1 MPVGFQYSPF
11 TRSWIDITMNPD
23 YQWGDTFS
31 SFIMFSPPG
40 ETVLLQVS
48 TSQSNNA
55 TTNTGLLELTS
66 DGSYD
71 FRFQSNWTA
80 DPHVQGYPTRYGAG
94 RDAIY
99 QFGSVV
105 TNDPTVPFKTALSRL
120 PFASN
125 DGNISAAGNISTF
138 EIDEYS
144 TCLPTR
150 TVIRF
155 YKDTLYVLCENGN
168 MTISP
173 GVQSSLALS
182 DLFQVISG
190 GENSS
195 LWGYDTQGS
204 ISLDPRSLG
213 NLTATASTVNIIDSY
228 GDLNY
233 LGPDEQSH
241 IWPRWK
247 KRIRLKVI
255 AIVSRTDDD
264 NGEDITSVGVNS
276 SSKSED
282 ALDAVNSTIHKIEDI
297 SMSKIHIDECYKIL
311 VTPDMDLNEI
321 ETTNIVVPIVVD
333 AETGYIQNISLEYH
347 PRPSIVTSMS
357 EISNLNNERITETL
371 MSSRNSNNSQNS
383 LPQHLITLETTL
395 PTSLTSQNIE
405 SSRHQEQQHLSGG
418 LKAISIHDEDI
429 EDYVPSYSR
438 GLDLPI
444 PNAPSFPAQV
454 FPSAPPLLTDIESG
468 SGSTEHASV
477 ISSLSDGAIQL

>member
-1 MPVGFQYSPF
+1 
-11 TRSWIDITMNPD
+11 MNPD
-23 YQWGDTFS
+23 YQWGDIFN

-80 DPHVQGYPTRYGAG
+80 DPHVQGYPTKYGAG

-120 PFASN
+120 PFAN
-125 DGNISAAGNISTF
+125 
-138 EIDEYS
+138 
-144 TCLPTR
+144 L
-150 TVIRF
+150 
-155 YKDTLYVLCENGN
+155 ENGN

-173 GVQSSLALS
+173 GVQTSLALS

-195 LWGYDTQGS
+195 LWGYDTQES
-204 ISLDPRSLG
+204 ISLDPGSLG

-241 IWPRWK
+241 VRLILSVTLPLLFLMVLFILAWRYWKSLLRFHSQIWPRWK
-247 KRIRLKVI
+247 KGIRLKVI
-255 AIVSRTDDD
+255 AIVSRTNDD
-264 NGEDITSVGVNS
+264 NGEDITSVGIDS

-311 VTPDMDLNEI
+311 VTPDMDLNEM
-321 ETTNIVVPIVVD
+321 ETTNIVVPTVVD

-357 EISNLNNERITETL
+357 EISILNNERITETL
-371 MSSRNSNNSQNS
+371 MSSRNSDNSQNF

-477 ISSLSDGAIQL
+477 ISSLSDGVIQL